1 MNNKSSSA
9 EAFLPSTMPFS
20 GLEGNSQ
27 KQHHIWDWETSSHNP
42 NTTIPGTTYDLRDH
56 AFFPCVPLPDCPPP
70 LLPMSTFHFYSPPP
84 MPDYPVVLIKTEDG
98 TGGCGRIGLNLG
110 HRTYFS
116 SGDALAIDRQFSRST
131 LSNHQ
136 PRCQAEGCKADLSGA
151 KHYHRRHRVC
161 EFHSKA
167 AVGIIGGLQQRFCQ
181 QCSRSFKFKCYSKN
195 PGGYECNPRDLTY
208 NLYVS
213 NLDRIPHGGAQRL
226 WHGKLAAVPSALK
239 VSESRLAC
247 ECGSQVSVQIE
258 SGVCV
263 RLQGMGCL
271 DDQGEHDR
279 SAVRSG

>member
-20 GLEGNSQ
+20 GLEGSSQ

-56 AFFPCVPLPDCPPP
+56 AFFPCLPLPDCPPP

-167 AVGIIGGLQQRFCQ
+167 TVGIIGGLQQRFCQ
-181 QCSRSFKFKCYSKN
+181 QCSSSVMHGPRSCSRRRRTQPRGVSEMGVVGFVVFAS
-195 PGGYECNPRDLTY
+195 PGR
-208 NLYVS
+208 
-213 NLDRIPHGGAQRL
+213 RL
-226 WHGKLAAVPSALK
+226 WHGKLAAVPSTLK
-239 VSESRLAC
+239 VSESRLAY
-247 ECGSQVSVQIE
+247 ECGSQVSPQIE